1 MSPSDGKLEIK
12 IINAQNK
19 QSCSILMD
27 GDGNITID
35 ATKSLTIK
43 APTVIVMG
51 ETKTEQF
58 KSITTTASTINIT
71 GSSGDCKIKNVS
83 LLNHVH

>member
-1 MSPSDGKLEIK
+1 
-12 IINAQNK
+12 
-19 QSCSILMD
+19 MD

-43 APTVIVMG
+43 APTVTVIG

-58 KSITTTASTINIT
+58 KSITTKASTINIT

-83 LLNHVH
+83 LLNHVHQETQSGDIVSPQPTKSATASN

>member
-1 MSPSDGKLEIK
+1 MSPSDGKIEIK
-12 IINAQNK
+12 IVNAQNK

-43 APTVIVMG
+43 APTVTVIG
-51 ETKTEQF
+51 ETMTEQF
-58 KSITTTASTINIT
+58 K
-71 GSSGDCKIKNVS
+71 
-83 LLNHVH
+83 